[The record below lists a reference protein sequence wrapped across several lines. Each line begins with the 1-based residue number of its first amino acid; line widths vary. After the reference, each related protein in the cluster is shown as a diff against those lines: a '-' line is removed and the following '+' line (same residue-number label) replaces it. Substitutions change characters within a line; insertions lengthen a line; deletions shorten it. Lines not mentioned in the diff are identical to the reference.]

1 MIASVISMTSTKS
14 EQLIPLWFIT
24 YILNLKNYNLEL

>member
-14 EQLIPLWFIT
+14 EQLIQLWFIT